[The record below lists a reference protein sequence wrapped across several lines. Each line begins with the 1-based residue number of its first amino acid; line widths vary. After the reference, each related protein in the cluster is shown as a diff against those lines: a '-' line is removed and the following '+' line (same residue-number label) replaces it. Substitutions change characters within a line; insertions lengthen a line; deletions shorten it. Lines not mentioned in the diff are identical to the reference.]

1 VQDWLEWQRKVIRE
15 EYVEGEPM
23 QKRYVVEKTIKTP
36 DGEKLQVVEVV
47 ESKPKDFSLHHIR
60 SKIGDNSPL

>member
-1 VQDWLEWQRKVIRE
+1 
-15 EYVEGEPM
+15 M

-47 ESKPKDFSLHHIR
+47 ESKPKDFSYIVFVE
-60 SKIGDNSPL
+60 K